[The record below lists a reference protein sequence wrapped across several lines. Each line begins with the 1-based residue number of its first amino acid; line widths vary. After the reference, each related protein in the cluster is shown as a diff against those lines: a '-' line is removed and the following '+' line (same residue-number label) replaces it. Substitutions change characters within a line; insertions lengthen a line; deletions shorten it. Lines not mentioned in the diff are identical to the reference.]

1 MSYRDY
7 FTKEK
12 STMSMMTQFK
22 NWMAGLMGREKN
34 QEVVENLPQ
43 KVQKVKQARDAR
55 GRFLKDDPTTEEN
68 EAFVSEAERY
78 HGKGNNRIERP

>member
-1 MSYRDY
+1 MNI
-7 FTKEK
+7 F
-12 STMSMMTQFK
+12 TQFK
-22 NWMAGLMGREKN
+22 NWAAGMMGREKN
-34 QEVVENLPQ
+34 QEVVENLLQKAQ
-43 KVQKVKQARDAR
+43 KVEKKFKQARDAK

>member
-34 QEVVENLPQ
+34 QEAQ
-43 KVQKVKQARDAR
+43 KVEKKFKQARDAK
-55 GRFLKDDPTTEEN
+55 GRFLRDDPTTEEN
-68 EAFVSEAERY
+68 EAFEEVTKDE
-78 HGKGNNRIERP
+78 K

>member
-1 MSYRDY
+1 MNI
-7 FTKEK
+7 F
-12 STMSMMTQFK
+12 TQFK
-22 NWMAGLMGREKN
+22 NWAAGLMGREKI

-43 KVQKVKQARDAR
+43 KVQKVKQARDAK

-68 EAFVSEAERY
+68 EAFVSETERY

>member
-1 MSYRDY
+1 MSYRNY

-34 QEVVENLPQ
+34 QEAQ
-43 KVQKVKQARDAR
+43 KVEKKFKQARDAK
-55 GRFLKDDPTTEEN
+55 GRFLRDDPATEEN
-68 EAFVSEAERY
+68 EAFEEVTKDE
-78 HGKGNNRIERP
+78 K

>member
-1 MSYRDY
+1 MSYLNY
-7 FTKEK
+7 LTKEK

-43 KVQKVKQARDAR
+43 KVQKVKQARDAK

-68 EAFVSEAERY
+68 EAFVSEVERY

>member
-1 MSYRDY
+1 
-7 FTKEK
+7 
-12 STMSMMTQFK
+12 MSMMTQFK

-43 KVQKVKQARDAR
+43 KVQKVKQARDAK

>member
-1 MSYRDY
+1 
-7 FTKEK
+7 
-12 STMSMMTQFK
+12 MSMMTQFK

-43 KVQKVKQARDAR
+43 KGQKVKQARDAK
-55 GRFLKDDPTTEEN
+55 GRFLRDDPATEKN
-68 EAFVSEAERY
+68 EAFVSEDERY

>member
-1 MSYRDY
+1 
-7 FTKEK
+7 
-12 STMSMMTQFK
+12 MSMMTQFK

-43 KVQKVKQARDAR
+43 KVQKVKQARDAK
-55 GRFLKDDPTTEEN
+55 GRFLRDDPATEEN
-68 EAFVSEAERY
+68 EAFVSEDERY

>member
-1 MSYRDY
+1 MNI
-7 FTKEK
+7 F
-12 STMSMMTQFK
+12 TQFK
-22 NWMAGLMGREKN
+22 NWAAGLMGREKI

-43 KVQKVKQARDAR
+43 KAQKVEKKFKQARDAK

-68 EAFVSEAERY
+68 EAFVSESERY